1 MATQPTLASLLGSK
15 DSRKQVSLDL
25 GQQALT
31 PQVRRAGQYN
41 VFAQPTAQENT
52 STRLANALSGVSPVL
67 KNYAALTY
75 SQGQAEAAA
84 ILPGNA
90 EAQLKKMEP
99 GTWLNMARQRG
110 LREGLIKKH
119 FNHTML
125 PEFKAQASEYSE
137 NFEKYPTLEKA
148 VEAFNAYRDERWAQY
163 VEEMPEGIGGS
174 LESKVLWS
182 TITDNVRN
190 GVIES
195 YNRNIDKF
203 NLTNLA
209 DEDDQVWNNGTLP
222 TEDGIDWAGQIAAS
236 NKRMDD
242 LGSKAG
248 LPRQDITEKSR
259 IQMIGRADALQNKG
273 KNQDALELIKALRA
287 YKVNGQNIY
296 ADSATD
302 VSLSRIEKAANAA
315 ISSEAGRSA
324 SDVAQERELLSSRFE
339 NIIINANT
347 GDVNAFEDPA
357 FEGLVANFTN
367 APFED
372 VKAEIEQHMAT
383 GALQGDAIQKTLT
396 RLSVVD
402 SSDNQRETWTVVS
415 NSSRGALDR
424 HYAVN
429 ERRTKLEIGQ
439 QNSFFSNYQT
449 ALEQGITSKGPVA
462 YAQGLAKQL
471 NPEQLKEAQSI
482 YNAAANYLSVQAAEK
497 DNDEAFLDN
506 LIAKGGSTS
515 TAIARPYQNNV
526 DQELKPL
533 YKRLGE
539 LRSKDELNAEE
550 QKELSEIPGQLK
562 TIRTNALGNFTE
574 YIERFNEARNQSQAQ
589 MDRAIEKAGELPKK
603 KQIRVRGKNI
613 KLPTVESRRKS
624 ATVTFPAL
632 GTGAPLGGISEAA
645 RDWTE
650 EEYTKDRQLLLQNQ
664 SDPDAKKMLTYSLAT
679 YPISLARPTNE
690 DEEKRTI
697 EMVDMLSAADFDI
710 YEDGVYIFDTLGEA
724 QEFLFEAANAYGDF
738 KAGQLKRTPYNNA
751 LLKFAEMN
759 GIVDVEALKNAVT
772 INRTKYSQ
780 KPD

>member
-15 DSRKQVSLDL
+15 DERKQVSLDL

-31 PQVRRAGQYN
+31 PQVSRAGQYT

-90 EAQLKKMEP
+90 ETQLKKMEP

-148 VEAFNAYRDERWAQY
+148 VEAFDAYRDERWEQY
-163 VEEMPEGIGGS
+163 VGEMPEGIGGS

-190 GVIES
+190 SVVES

-236 NKRMDD
+236 NKRMND

-248 LPRQDITEKSR
+248 LPRQAITEKSR
-259 IQMIGRADALQNKG
+259 IQMIRRVDALQNKG
-273 KNQDALELIKALRA
+273 KNQEALELIKALRA

-302 VSLSRIEKAANAA
+302 VSLSQIEKAANAA

-324 SDVAQERELLSSRFE
+324 SDVAKERELLSSRFE
-339 NIIINANT
+339 NIIINANS

-357 FEGLVANFTN
+357 FEGLVATFTN
-367 APFED
+367 ASFED
-372 VKAEIEQHMAT
+372 VKAEIEQHMAA
-383 GALQGDAIQKTLT
+383 GALQGDAVLKTLT

-424 HYAVN
+424 HYAMN

-462 YAQGLAKQL
+462 YAEERTKQL
-471 NPEQLKEAQSI
+471 SPEQLKKAKSI
-482 YNAAANYLSVQAAEK
+482 YDASANYLSIKAK
-497 DNDEAFLDN
+497 DNDVNDLFEQRVRANAESGRSGTAKSYVQNIMVNELD
-506 LIAKGGSTS
+506 
-515 TAIARPYQNNV
+515 
-526 DQELKPL
+526 PL
-533 YKRLGE
+533 YKE
-539 LRSKDELNAEE
+539 L
-550 QKELSEIPGQLK
+550 GQLQLIPADER
-562 TIRTNALGNFTE
+562 TAEQEERLRALPNEITTVRTNAERGYKSYETELNLFSDEDDVRPPSVTEVDIKDVNTIRDKNGKRVKLKTLSPVKPARTKPGGFYSPRVAALDTESREWTPKEIADERKIMEDAEAAQALELSIHTHPFELSMADPEDFVDKINQLNISGVDLTDKLIFGNE
-574 YIERFNEARNQSQAQ
+574 EEAVKIIEGARLAVE
-589 MDRAIEKAGELPKK
+589 DLA
-603 KQIRVRGKNI
+603 RGK
-613 KLPTVESRRKS
+613 L
-624 ATVTFPAL
+624 
-632 GTGAPLGGISEAA
+632 
-645 RDWTE
+645 DM
-650 EEYTKDRQLLLQNQ
+650 
-664 SDPDAKKMLTYSLAT
+664 SDPVNRALITFAQDNA
-679 YPISLARPTNE
+679 IRNE
-690 DEEKRTI
+690 GDEQE
-697 EMVDMLSAADFDI
+697 LYDI
-710 YEDGVYIFDTLGEA
+710 VFRQFT
-724 QEFLFEAANAYGDF
+724 
-738 KAGQLKRTPYNNA
+738 
-751 LLKFAEMN
+751 
-759 GIVDVEALKNAVT
+759 
-772 INRTKYSQ
+772 SQ
-780 KPD
+780 N